1 MPVQQSQKSK
11 SATRKRK
18 AANRLKA
25 IQVTTCTN
33 CGAAVLPH
41 RGCKK
46 CGHSTG
52 KQVIEIKS
60 KEEAK

>member
-1 MPVQQSQKSK
+1 MPVQQSHKSK

-25 IQVTTCTN
+25 IEVTTRTN

-41 RGCKK
+41 RVCKK
-46 CGHSTG
+46 CGNYNG
-52 KQVIEIKS
+52 KQVITVKS
-60 KEEAK
+60 DEQ